1 MRRFSTGSV
10 GGGLLSSGKYSL
22 GVLSS
27 IEIEIPSR
35 RALRLVVFDVEGTCF
50 EDSM

>member
-1 MRRFSTGSV
+1 MGSV

-35 RALRLVVFDVEGTCF
+35 RALRQVVLFDVEGACF